1 MLNRKHSLYIII
13 PALIMAAFTSC
24 KKSELTAYDQ
34 PAQVQFY
41 KLFDNPRKD
50 SFVYSFAIKPATMLA
65 DTVRLPVRITGV
77 AMDKDRMINLKA
89 VADSSN
95 AVEGT
100 DYKIHRA
107 IIRAGHYQDSVEIVV
122 FRRPEMKDAE
132 KKLLLEIIAS
142 ADFQPGLVNTP
153 AANDQLKLS
162 GGSIRMLVKINDFLT
177 KPSNWDQYLTT
188 YFGTYSRVK
197 YAFIIQ
203 VTGRSEFPF
212 GATGLPFGQ
221 FGAYQT
227 MMRQALADY
236 VKDHGPMIDE
246 NGNTISF

>member
-1 MLNRKHSLYIII
+1 MLNRTNSSYIII
-13 PALIMAAFTSC
+13 AALVMAAFASC

-34 PAQVQFY
+34 PPQVQFY
-41 KLFDNPRKD
+41 KLFDNPSKD
-50 SFVYSFAIKPATMLA
+50 SFVYSFAIKPPALLA
-65 DTVRLPVRITGV
+65 DTVKLPVRISGLSV
-77 AMDKDRMINLKA
+77 DKDRVINLKA
-89 VADSSN
+89 VADSTS

-107 IIRAGHYQDSVEIVV
+107 IVKAGNYEDSVEIVV
-122 FRRPEMKDAE
+122 FRKPDMKNAE
-132 KKLLLEIIAS
+132 KRLLLEIIAS

-153 AANDQLKLS
+153 AGNDQLKLS
-162 GGSIRMLVKINDFLT
+162 GGSIRMLVKVNDFLT

-188 YFGTYSRVK
+188 YFGPYSRVK

-221 FGAYQT
+221 FGAYQN